1 MTPHR
6 KKVLSVTLATC
17 VGLILVLAVT
27 AIWIAQSTWFR
38 EDVTGRIIQALT
50 EATGGRAE
58 IGELQFD
65 WRHLRVEIRQ
75 FVLHGTEPA
84 DQGPLFQARSIV
96 VELRLLSLARPRK
109 LDFSSLD
116 VQEPRAN
123 LIVDADGRTNI
134 PQPTVSRTGDKNA
147 LETLVDLAIGRFTVR
162 DGSLHVADQQIP
174 FSAEGK
180 NLAVQ
185 LAYETLPGQYRGHI
199 SLNPLVGQ
207 YDRNKSTD
215 VSMNLGVILGKDRVE
230 LTNATV
236 ATANSNLEITGAI
249 EHLESPRVTAKVA
262 GRIDL
267 AEMKDIFGQ
276 SFPLS
281 VTPSSPHVIDA
292 QVEAAMDNRQIHLT
306 TAKLVMGRSLID
318 ASGTFRNTKLEDG
331 SIQFRAEFALE
342 ELARL
347 LDPNLVARGQIELG
361 GQARLNTLSD
371 YHVNAALSGTAIAF
385 RRGNMS
391 LSNIRLSSKITA
403 DSKRIDFSPLTAQI
417 DRGQISGKASLEN
430 FSTYSVTGNL
440 SRLDIQQL
448 FALATPRRVDY
459 AGLVSGPVEITG
471 DLKRANS
478 VAATARLSITPRGTG
493 VPVSGSVNADYDG
506 PRDTVSLGN
515 SFVALPASRIEF
527 SGALGTNIKVHL
539 VSRDLEDFR
548 PALNLVTT
556 PPATLPAK
564 LEAGGSASIDATVSG
579 GLSAP
584 NIAGHLAVTQ
594 FRVEQRRFDQLS
606 ADVAAT
612 PSRIAVNN
620 ASLSRGSLIA
630 AFQGAVGLNRWTIRP
645 ASAVSA
651 TANIQNGNLL
661 DVLAFTGEYD
671 LPFSGDL
678 SLDASVSGTVG
689 DPQGRA
695 KFRVTNGTAYGEPVG
710 LADGEVAYGGQKVS
724 IPVLRIESG
733 AAQAN
738 VNATFEH
745 PLNKFSEGTLQVHVD
760 TNQVALARLQRL
772 QKQSPSVDGN
782 VQVNLDTSLVLEPMN
797 GNPGLR
803 VLAVNGTLEG
813 RGLTRQGRNLGD
825 LTTRIQ
831 TSGSMVSFRVTSN
844 FAGSKV
850 DANGQTDLA
859 RNYET
864 TATVNIQDLPI
875 QDALAVAGRSD
886 LAESGLLSA
895 KGDVSGTITDP
906 RADLDVT
913 LTKAVLERQPVDR
926 LEGHVSYS
934 AMRIEVNSG
943 LLQVGNSRVN
953 VTGSFLH
960 PARDFSNG
968 DVKIT
973 VQGSQVQLAQ
983 IVSLQDLRPGIA
995 GTLDLTLDSS
1005 AKLHPAGTS
1014 ARISFSRLNARASLA
1029 GVRAAGQQFGGFAVD
1044 MQGAGSTVT
1053 ANVESNLAQSSIKM
1067 SGRAELTG
1075 DYPAS
1080 AKITFSG
1087 VRYANWAGLLGAVPG
1102 RTAFDALLEGSATLS
1117 GPILKPQSLTGSAE
1131 LTKSEIRAVSPDKG
1145 LKDLA
1150 LKNDGPVSLTVDPSG
1165 VQLKSAHWT
1174 GPSTQVSVTGNV
1186 VLQPLAFN
1194 LNIDVDADLRLLHT
1208 IRDDISSA
1216 GHVQLNAFLKGP
1228 VKEPAI
1234 TGKLELKDAAFQT
1247 ASMPNGIS
1255 KATGVIVFAGTTA
1268 TIQSLTAESGG
1279 GRLTATGSV
1288 SRAGGENAYNIGLR
1302 ANRVQIRTAS
1312 GASVGVN
1319 ADLRLNGTDQA
1330 SVLSGAVT
1338 VRNVGFNRRSDLGTI
1353 LAETA
1358 EPPPAPATPSGFL
1371 SSTRLDIAIKTAPGV
1386 SFQSAYT
1393 TSLDANADL
1402 AMRGTLANPGMLG
1415 RISIASGELVFFGT
1429 KYTLDSGSIS
1439 FFNPTKI
1446 DPILDLNM
1454 ATSARG
1460 VQVTLNVT
1468 GPVQNM
1474 NLAYQSDP
1482 PLPFSDI
1489 VGLLAAGRTPTSDPV
1504 LLANQPAVPAQSFQ
1518 QMGESAILNKVV
1530 TNPVSGQLKRVFGVT
1545 ELKIDPTFTSG
1556 SELPQARLT
1565 LQQNITRQLNFTYVT
1580 NLTRAD
1586 SQILRAEWALN
1597 QRWSA
1602 VATRQENGLVGIDLF
1617 YKRRI
1622 H

>member
-6 KKVLSVTLATC
+6 KKVISIILGAC
-17 VGLILVLAVT
+17 VGLVLILAI
-27 AIWIAQSTWFR
+27 AGIWIAQSDWFR
-38 EDVTGRIIQALT
+38 QYVTGRVIQAVT

-58 IGELQFD
+58 VGEIQFD

-84 DQGPLFQARSIV
+84 DQDPLFRARSITAEFKV
-96 VELRLLSLARPRK
+96 LSLASRRK
-109 LDFSSLD
+109 LDISSLD

-123 LIVDADGRTNI
+123 LITDASGRTNI
-134 PQPTVSRTGDKNA
+134 PQPKVARTDDKNA
-147 LETLVDLAIGRFTVR
+147 LETLVDLAIGRFTVQ

-180 NLAVQ
+180 NLAVH
-185 LAYETLPGQYRGHI
+185 LSYELVPGQYRGQI

-215 VSMNLGVILGKDRVE
+215 ISLNLGVILGKDRVE
-230 LTNATV
+230 LTGATI
-236 ATANSNLEITGAI
+236 ATPNSTLQITGAV
-249 EHLESPRVTAKVA
+249 EHLDSPQVNAKA
-262 GRIDL
+262 SGHIDL

-276 SFPLS
+276 AFPIS
-281 VTPSSPHVIDA
+281 IAPGTRPI
-292 QVEAAMDNRQIHLT
+292 VETQFEAGMDNRQLRVT
-306 TAKLVMGRSLID
+306 TAKLTMGKSFID

-331 SIQFRAEFALE
+331 SIQFRAELALE
-342 ELARL
+342 ELARV
-347 LDPNLVARGQIELG
+347 LDPSLTASGQIELG
-361 GQARLNTLSD
+361 GQAQINSLSD
-371 YHVNAALSGTAIAF
+371 YHLNAALSGNSIAF
-385 RRGNMS
+385 RRGGVS
-391 LSNIRLSSKITA
+391 VSNVRLSSKIAA
-403 DSKRIDFSPLTAQI
+403 DPKTIELSPFTAQI
-417 DRGQISGKASLEN
+417 GSGQFSGNASLEE
-430 FSTYSVTGNL
+430 FSRYSVKGSL
-440 SRLDIQQL
+440 SRLDLQQL
-448 FALATPRRVDY
+448 FALATPRHVDY
-459 AGLVSGPVEITG
+459 AGLVSGPINVTG
-471 DLKRANS
+471 DLKRSNS
-478 VAATARLSITPRGTG
+478 LTASAGLKITPGGRG
-493 VPVSGSVNADYDG
+493 VPLSGNVNVNYDG
-506 PRDTVSLGN
+506 PRDTVILGN
-515 SFVALPASRIEF
+515 SFIALPSSRVDF
-527 SGALGTNIKVHL
+527 SGALGNQVQVRL
-539 VSRDLEDFR
+539 VSRNLEDFK
-548 PALNLVTT
+548 PAMSFVGN

-564 LEAGGSASIDATVSG
+564 LEAGGSANIDATISG
-579 GLSAP
+579 KISAP
-584 NIAGHLAVTQ
+584 NIGGHLAVTQ
-594 FRVEQRRFDQLS
+594 FRVEQRHFDQLT

-612 PSRIAVNN
+612 PSRISVTN
-620 ASLSRGSLIA
+620 ASLRRDSLLA
-630 AFQGAVGLNRWTIRP
+630 AVQGTVGLNHWAIQP
-645 ASAVSA
+645 ASPVSA

-661 DVLAFTGEYD
+661 DVLAFAGESS
-671 LPFSGDL
+671 LPLSGDL
-678 SLDASVSGTVG
+678 SLDARVSGTVG
-689 DPQGRA
+689 DPQGNARLH
-695 KFRVTNGTAYGEPVG
+695 VTNGMAYGEPVD
-710 LADGEVAYGGQKVS
+710 LADGEVVYGGRRVT
-724 IPVLRIESG
+724 IPALHVESG
-733 AAQAN
+733 PARA
-738 VNATFEH
+738 NATVIFDH
-745 PLNKFSEGTLQVHVD
+745 PPEKFSEGTLQVHLD
-760 TNQVALARLQRL
+760 TNPVALARIDQAR
-772 QKQSPSVDGN
+772 KQSSGLDGM
-782 VQVNLDTSLVLEPMN
+782 VQVNLDTNLVLEPMN
-797 GNPGLR
+797 GKSSLR
-803 VLAVNGTLEG
+803 LLAVNGTLQG

-825 LTTRIQ
+825 LTTRVQ
-831 TSGSMVSFRVTSN
+831 TSGTIVSFRLTSN
-844 FAGSKV
+844 FGGSKI
-850 DANGQTDLA
+850 DADGKTDLA

-864 TATVNIQDLPI
+864 TAAVNIQDLPI

-906 RADLDVT
+906 HANLDLT
-913 LTKAVLERQPVDR
+913 LTKAVLERQPLDR
-926 LEGHVSYS
+926 FEGHVSYS
-934 AMRIEVNSG
+934 GMLVEVNNA
-943 LLQVGNSRVN
+943 LLQVGNSRVK
-953 VTGSFLH
+953 VSGSFSH
-960 PARDFSNG
+960 PTRDFSNG
-968 DVKIT
+968 DVRVQ

-983 IVSLQDLRPGIA
+983 IVALQDLRPGIA

-1005 AKLHPAGTS
+1005 AKLHPTGAPS
-1014 ARISFSRLNARASLA
+1014 RVSFSSLNARASLT
-1029 GVRAAGQQFGGFAVD
+1029 GVRAAGRNFGGLTADV
-1044 MQGAGSTVT
+1044 QGAGTTLT
-1053 ANVESNLAQSSIKM
+1053 ANIESNLAQSSIKA

-1080 AKITFSG
+1080 AKIAFSE
-1087 VRYANWAGLLGAVPG
+1087 VRYVNWAGLLG
-1102 RTAFDALLEGSATLS
+1102 TASGPANFDALLEGSATLS
-1117 GPILKPQSLTGSAE
+1117 GPILKPENLTGEAE
-1131 LTKSEIRAVSPDKG
+1131 LTRSELSAVSADKG
-1145 LKDLA
+1145 LKDIA
-1150 LKNDGPVSLTVDPSG
+1150 LKNDGPVSVAVDHSG
-1165 VQLKSAHWT
+1165 VQIKRARWT

-1194 LNIDVDADLRLLHT
+1194 LNVNADADLSLIHT
-1208 IRDDISSA
+1208 IRDNISSA
-1216 GHVQLNAFLKGP
+1216 GHIQLNASVKGP

-1247 ASMPNGIS
+1247 ASMSNGIS

-1279 GRLTATGSV
+1279 GRLTATGTV
-1288 SRAGGENAYNIGLR
+1288 SRSGGQSAYNVGLR

-1319 ADLRLNGTDQA
+1319 ADLKLNGTDRA
-1330 SVLSGAVT
+1330 SVLSGAIT
-1338 VRNVGFNRRSDLGTI
+1338 VRNVGFNPRSDLGTL

-1371 SSTRLDIAIKTAPGV
+1371 SATRLDVAIKSAPGI

-1402 AMRGTLANPGMLG
+1402 DVRGTLANPGMLG
-1415 RISIASGELVFFGT
+1415 RISITSGELVFFGT
-1429 KYTLDSGSIS
+1429 KYTLDAGSIS

-1454 ATSARG
+1454 ATTARG

-1468 GPVQNM
+1468 GPVHNM

-1489 VGLLAAGRTPTSDPV
+1489 VGLLAAGRMPTSDPV

-1565 LQQNITRQLNFTYVT
+1565 LQQNITKQLSFTYIT
-1580 NLTRAD
+1580 NLASAD